1 MSYWYWINFQL
12 SSHLY
17 PDITEKYV
25 DPNKR
30 ISNDG
35 GKASKGGVGGSK
47 SGLLGLAA
55 GLAGPNPFT
64 VEARPSFKTLMEQAH
79 HAIHRGEFGHALTYL
94 NKAIAVS

>member
-1 MSYWYWINFQL
+1 M
-12 SSHLY
+12 
-17 PDITEKYV
+17 
-25 DPNKR
+25 
-30 ISNDG
+30 
-35 GKASKGGVGGSK
+35 GGSK

-94 NKAIAVS
+94 NKAIAVSIHMNVNNDNE